1 MKRRKRRARHA
12 GRRDAFHL
20 TMIAVLMT
28 VLCLMIVNIKE
39 PEQTEEEQPETTH
52 AEVVQN
58 PETIV
63 QTAEETENKYK
74 VFDGMSEDWGS
85 DDLEGFVLYKL
96 PEQYAD
102 KGYFPEKMQIYTRCL
117 CKQNDVPYALVVAI
131 IEHESGY
138 EFDKVG
144 DGGQSKGYMQIYEKW
159 HTDRMKRLSCTDLM
173 NPYQNVRVGIDF
185 LSYLLKKYGTVQD
198 ALAAYNYGEKGA
210 REHLWSNG
218 VYVYSYNSAIMQR
231 MGYLSNTDTYDM
243 YLQRVKPYVNV
254 KKLKKIVSKHSKRKE
269 REKHERME
277 RSVRNGG
284 RTAGGVR
291 HNSVTDN
298 GISETQYQESNE
310 RGCRRKENH
319 RMAAR
324 GA

>member
-20 TMIAVLMT
+20 TMITVLMT

-58 PETIV
+58 PGNNRADSRGDQES
-63 QTAEETENKYK
+63 KYK

-173 NPYQNVRVGIDF
+173 NPYQNVRVGIVSCRTCSKNTARCRMH
-185 LSYLLKKYGTVQD
+185 LQRTTTVKRVRGNICGAMACMSIHTTVQSC
-198 ALAAYNYGEKGA
+198 
-210 REHLWSNG
+210 RE
-218 VYVYSYNSAIMQR
+218 
-231 MGYLSNTDTYDM
+231 
-243 YLQRVKPYVNV
+243 
-254 KKLKKIVSKHSKRKE
+254 
-269 REKHERME
+269 
-277 RSVRNGG
+277 
-284 RTAGGVR
+284 
-291 HNSVTDN
+291 
-298 GISETQYQESNE
+298 
-310 RGCRRKENH
+310 
-319 RMAAR
+319 
-324 GA
+324 

>member
-63 QTAEETENKYK
+63 QTAEETESKYK

-117 CKQNDVPYALVVAI
+117 CKQNDVPYALVLAI

-185 LSYLLKKYGTVQD
+185 LSYLLKKIRNDSRCTCSVQ
-198 ALAAYNYGEKGA
+198 
-210 REHLWSNG
+210 LW
-218 VYVYSYNSAIMQR
+218 
-231 MGYLSNTDTYDM
+231 
-243 YLQRVKPYVNV
+243 
-254 KKLKKIVSKHSKRKE
+254 
-269 REKHERME
+269 
-277 RSVRNGG
+277 
-284 RTAGGVR
+284 
-291 HNSVTDN
+291 
-298 GISETQYQESNE
+298 
-310 RGCRRKENH
+310 
-319 RMAAR
+319 
-324 GA
+324 

>member
-63 QTAEETENKYK
+63 QTAEETESKYK

-117 CKQNDVPYALVVAI
+117 CKQNDVPYALVLAV
-131 IEHESGY
+131 
-138 EFDKVG
+138 
-144 DGGQSKGYMQIYEKW
+144 KGIYA
-159 HTDRMKRLSCTDLM
+159 D
-173 NPYQNVRVGIDF
+173 I
-185 LSYLLKKYGTVQD
+185 
-198 ALAAYNYGEKGA
+198 
-210 REHLWSNG
+210 
-218 VYVYSYNSAIMQR
+218 
-231 MGYLSNTDTYDM
+231 
-243 YLQRVKPYVNV
+243 
-254 KKLKKIVSKHSKRKE
+254 
-269 REKHERME
+269 
-277 RSVRNGG
+277 
-284 RTAGGVR
+284 
-291 HNSVTDN
+291 
-298 GISETQYQESNE
+298 
-310 RGCRRKENH
+310 
-319 RMAAR
+319 
-324 GA
+324 